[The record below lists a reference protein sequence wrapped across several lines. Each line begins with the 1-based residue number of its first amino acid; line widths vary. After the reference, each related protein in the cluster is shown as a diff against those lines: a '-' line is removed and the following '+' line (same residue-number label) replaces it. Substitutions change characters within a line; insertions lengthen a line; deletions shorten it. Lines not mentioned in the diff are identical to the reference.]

1 MATGLDLV
9 TTQTHL
15 VVTSSYEMDFGNAV
29 SDEGLIMS
37 ATTTTKNSTKQLK
50 IHSGKMVFC
59 GFFSSSKTYPQTD
72 TQLKNLLMK
81 N

>member
-29 SDEGLIMS
+29 SDEGLIIS
-37 ATTTTKNSTKQLK
+37 TTTTKNSTKQLK
-50 IHSGKMVFC
+50 IHNGKMSFC

-72 TQLKNLLMK
+72 TELKVLLMK